1 MPKND
6 SESGTDKRLNGVE
19 GRYILKDFTRSDLL
33 FSLCGLNCGLCP
45 MHIDGHC
52 PGCGGGEGNQ
62 SCKIARCSQQHGK
75 PEYCSQC
82 QNFPC
87 EKYEDIDAF
96 DSFIT
101 HQNRKK
107 DLEKQQKIGVE
118 TYRAEQ
124 EEKIRI
130 LAFLLE
136 NYNDGR
142 KKNFFCVAV
151 NLLELGDLKSVM
163 QEIETEQELG
173 SLSRKERA
181 AYIKK
186 RLENIA
192 AERQIVLKLRKKR

>member
-1 MPKND
+1 M
-6 SESGTDKRLNGVE
+6 
-19 GRYILKDFTRSDLL
+19 KDFTRSDLL

-45 MHIDGHC
+45 MHLDGHC

-62 SCKIARCSQQHGK
+62 SCKIARCSLQHGK

-82 QNFPC
+82 QDFPC
-87 EKYEDIDAF
+87 EKYEDIDVF
-96 DSFIT
+96 DSFVT
-101 HQNRKK
+101 HQNQKRDLKK
-107 DLEKQQKIGVE
+107 QKKIGVE
-118 TYRAEQ
+118 AYRTEQ

-151 NLLELGDLKSVM
+151 NLLELEDLKSVM
-163 QEIETEQELG
+163 QEIETEKELC
-173 SLSRKERA
+173 SLPIKERA
-181 AYIKK
+181 AYMKK

-192 AERQIVLKLRKKR
+192 DERQIVLKLRKKR

>member
-1 MPKND
+1 M
-6 SESGTDKRLNGVE
+6 
-19 GRYILKDFTRSDLL
+19 KDFTRSDLL

-87 EKYEDIDAF
+87 EKYEDIDVF

-192 AERQIVLKLRKKR
+192 DERQIVLKLRKKR

>member
-1 MPKND
+1 M
-6 SESGTDKRLNGVE
+6 
-19 GRYILKDFTRSDLL
+19 KDFTRSDLL

-45 MHIDGHC
+45 MHFDGHC

-87 EKYEDIDAF
+87 EKYEYIDAF
-96 DSFIT
+96 DSFVT

-118 TYRAEQ
+118 AYRAEQ

-173 SLSRKERA
+173 SLSKKEKA

-192 AERQIVLKLRKKR
+192 DERQIVLKLRKKR

>member
-1 MPKND
+1 M
-6 SESGTDKRLNGVE
+6 E
-19 GRYILKDFTRSDLL
+19 
-33 FSLCGLNCGLCP
+33 
-45 MHIDGHC
+45 
-52 PGCGGGEGNQ
+52 
-62 SCKIARCSQQHGK
+62 A
-75 PEYCSQC
+75 
-82 QNFPC
+82 
-87 EKYEDIDAF
+87 
-96 DSFIT
+96 
-101 HQNRKK
+101 
-107 DLEKQQKIGVE
+107 
-118 TYRAEQ
+118 YRAEQ

-163 QEIETEQELG
+163 QEIETEQESG

-192 AERQIVLKLRKKR
+192 DERQIVLKLRKKR

>member
-1 MPKND
+1 MED
-6 SESGTDKRLNGVE
+6 ISEIPAAAVRGD
-19 GRYILKDFTRSDLL
+19 ILKNFTRSDLL

-45 MHIDGHC
+45 MRLNGYC

-62 SCKIARCSQQHGK
+62 SCKIARCSLQHER

-82 QNFPC
+82 QEFPC
-87 EKYEDIDAF
+87 ENYEHMDAF

-107 DLEKQQKIGVE
+107 DLEKQQKTGVE

-142 KKNFFCVAV
+142 KKNFFCIAV
-151 NLLELGDLKSVM
+151 NLLELEVLISVI
-163 QEIETEQELG
+163 QEIEAEKELC
-173 SLSRKERA
+173 SLSIKERA
-181 AYIKK
+181 AYMKK

-192 AERQIVLKLRKKR
+192 DERQIVLRLRKKR

>member
-1 MPKND
+1 MPKNG
-6 SESGTDKRLNGVE
+6 SESGAGKRLNRVE
-19 GRYILKDFTRSDLL
+19 GKDILKDFTRSDLL

-45 MHIDGHC
+45 MHLDGYC

-96 DSFIT
+96 DSFVT
-101 HQNRKK
+101 HQKRKK

-124 EEKIRI
+124 KEKIRI
-130 LAFLLE
+130 LAFLLG

-192 AERQIVLKLRKKR
+192 DERQIVLKLRKKR

>member
-1 MPKND
+1 M
-6 SESGTDKRLNGVE
+6 
-19 GRYILKDFTRSDLL
+19 KDFTRSDLL

-45 MHIDGHC
+45 MHLDGHC

-62 SCKIARCSQQHGK
+62 SCKIARCSLQHGK

-82 QNFPC
+82 QEFPC

-107 DLEKQQKIGVE
+107 DLEKQQEIGVE
-118 TYRAEQ
+118 AYRAEQ

-136 NYNDGR
+136 HYNDGR

-151 NLLELGDLKSVM
+151 NLLELKHLKSVM
-163 QEIETEQELG
+163 QDIETEKELC
-173 SLSRKERA
+173 SLSIKERA
-181 AYIKK
+181 AYMKK

-192 AERQIVLKLRKKR
+192 DERQMVLKLRKKR

>member
-1 MPKND
+1 MPENG
-6 SESGTDKRLNGVE
+6 SEGGAGKRLNRGG
-19 GRYILKDFTRSDLL
+19 GRDSLKDFTRSDLL

-45 MHIDGHC
+45 MHLDGYC

-62 SCKIARCSQQHGK
+62 SCKIARCSLQHGK

-82 QNFPC
+82 KDFPC
-87 EKYEDIDAF
+87 EKYEDIDVF
-96 DSFIT
+96 DSFVT

-163 QEIETEQELG
+163 QEIETEKELC
-173 SLSRKERA
+173 SLSKKERA
-181 AYIKK
+181 AYMKK

-192 AERQIVLKLRKKR
+192 GERQIVLKLRKKR